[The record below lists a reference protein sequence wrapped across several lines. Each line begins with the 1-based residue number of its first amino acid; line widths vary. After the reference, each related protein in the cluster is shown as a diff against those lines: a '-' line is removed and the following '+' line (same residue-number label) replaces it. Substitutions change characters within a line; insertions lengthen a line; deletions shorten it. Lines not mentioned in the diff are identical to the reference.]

1 MRRRMGERINGTHQ
15 AAKEERDC
23 FFSERE
29 NKMRDGL
36 FLTNLTNKQTWKTCL
51 TDDDG
56 RKTEE
61 RIREK
66 KKKLVMDV
74 KIGRRRWRRRAR
86 AKQEE
91 EPALPKSLLSIGS
104 DSLEAKV
111 ENIRLWNC
119 HFG

>member
-1 MRRRMGERINGTHQ
+1 MGPTKQQNK
-15 AAKEERDC
+15 KET

-61 RIREK
+61 RIREKKKKKK

>member
-1 MRRRMGERINGTHQ
+1 M
-15 AAKEERDC
+15 
-23 FFSERE
+23 
-29 NKMRDGL
+29 

-61 RIREK
+61 RIREKKKKKKK

-111 ENIRLWNC
+111 ENNRLWNC

>member
-1 MRRRMGERINGTHQ
+1 MGPTKQQNK
-15 AAKEERDC
+15 KET

-66 KKKLVMDV
+66 KKKKKKKLVMDV

-91 EPALPKSLLSIGS
+91 EPASPKSLLSIGS